1 MVVEPPK
8 KKECHKLKEIP
19 GLNKAA
25 VICGVDEP
33 PVRIEEEPGLALV
46 FKSILNQVKNHHAS
60 WPFVKPVDKNEVP
73 DYYDYI
79 PYPMGKLYFCLTLL
93 KHG

>member
-1 MVVEPPK
+1 MPGIPR
-8 KKECHKLKEIP
+8 KEGQRLRIIP
-19 GLNKAA
+19 GLEQAA
-25 VICGVDEP
+25 KICGVEIP
-33 PVRIEEEPGLALV
+33 IAKQEEEPNLSTV

-79 PYPMGKLYFCLTLL
+79 QFPMGIK
-93 KHG
+93 